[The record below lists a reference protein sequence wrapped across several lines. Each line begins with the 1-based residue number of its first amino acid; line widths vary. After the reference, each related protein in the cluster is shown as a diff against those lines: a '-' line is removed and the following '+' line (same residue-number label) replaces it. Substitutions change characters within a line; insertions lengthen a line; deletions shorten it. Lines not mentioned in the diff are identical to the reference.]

1 MWITHTST
9 VGCKHWEL
17 GSLLHFLLYVCNEAA
32 ENELIRVTRVGERNF
47 TPKPKP
53 NLKLAYRL
61 LLEAATQYFRF
72 FAISVIFFKRVA
84 YVAIVGNKTEAKMTI
99 NSEKM
104 ERKLIH
110 NNLLVG
116 ARALRTL

>member
-1 MWITHTST
+1 
-9 VGCKHWEL
+9 
-17 GSLLHFLLYVCNEAA
+17 
-32 ENELIRVTRVGERNF
+32 VTRVGERNF
-47 TPKPKP
+47 NPKPKP
-53 NLKLAYRL
+53 NPKLAYRL

-84 YVAIVGNKTEAKMTI
+84 SVAIVGKKTEPKMTI

-110 NNLLVG
+110 NNLLMSLFYKKPHQ
-116 ARALRTL
+116 A